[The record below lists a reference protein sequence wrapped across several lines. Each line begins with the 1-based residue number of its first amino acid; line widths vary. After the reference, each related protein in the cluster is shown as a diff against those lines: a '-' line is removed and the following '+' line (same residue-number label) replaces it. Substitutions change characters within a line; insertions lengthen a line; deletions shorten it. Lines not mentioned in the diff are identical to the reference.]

1 LENKLAVADGLNDV
15 GGWIGWLLEVDAAV
29 DVLL

>member
-1 LENKLAVADGLNDV
+1 LENRSVVADGLNDV
-15 GGWIGWLLEVDAAV
+15 GGWNGWLLEVDAAV